1 MRKKMPVLLEC
12 PEPQVVGVT
21 ALFSILCFFSL
32 PFILFLILGGF
43 QDNIVIISWIEIVFH
58 VVTFGVMVGLFKDYL
73 QEALDMLRIHK
84 QKILRTV
91 AIAAGMMLAV
101 MILWFYLL
109 YLTRWDVF
117 YIASF
122 GTVPMSEMDLFS
134 LSANVVIA
142 NPVFGTLCMVLL
154 TPVTLSCIYY
164 AVGFVPAHNVRP
176 WLGYLVVAAVIAFPR
191 ICNAVTY
198 WDSTQQVISYISHLP
213 LQLIACWAYR
223 RTDNIWAPIV
233 LHAVT
238 NLIACLLLILVY
250 VL

>member
-1 MRKKMPVLLEC
+1 MRKKMPMLLES

-32 PFILFLILGGF
+32 PFILMLIMGGF
-43 QDNIVIISWIEIVFH
+43 QNNLLVLSWCEIAFH
-58 VVTFGVMVGLFKDYL
+58 LFNFGVMVSLFKDYL

-91 AIAAGMMLAV
+91 AVAAVMILAV

-109 YLTRWDVF
+109 SLTRWDIF

-122 GTVPMSEMDLFS
+122 GTVPMSEMDLFT
-134 LSANVVIA
+134 LSADVVIA
-142 NPVFGTLCMVLL
+142 NPVFGTLCMVVL

-164 AVGFVPAHNVRP
+164 AVGFVPAYNVRP
-176 WLGYLVVAAVIAFPR
+176 WLGYIVVAAVIAFPR
-191 ICNAVTY
+191 ICNAITY
-198 WDSTQQVISYISHLP
+198 WDATQQMVSYITHLP
-213 LQLIACWAYR
+213 VQLIACWAYR
-223 RTDNIWAPIV
+223 RTDNVWTPIV

-238 NLIACLLLILVY
+238 NLVACLLLILVY